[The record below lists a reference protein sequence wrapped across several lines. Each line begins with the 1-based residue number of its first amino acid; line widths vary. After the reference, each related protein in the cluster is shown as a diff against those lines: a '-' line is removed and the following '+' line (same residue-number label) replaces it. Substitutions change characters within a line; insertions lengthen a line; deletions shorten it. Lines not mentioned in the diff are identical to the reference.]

1 MKILVFD
8 NYDSFTYNL
17 VHLVEKILHQ
27 KVEVHRNDQIPLE
40 KVKDYDKIILS
51 PGPGIPEE
59 AGLLLPLIKEYAA
72 TKSILGVC
80 LGHQAIGQAFG
91 GKLVNLSKVYHGVAT
106 PITIVKREPANLKRE
121 TANGKKAKAGAV
133 AAASAEAVAK
143 VDSPLAIDHSRA
155 AHHSLFDNLPNEFE
169 VGRYHSWVVSEEG
182 FPEELEITARDAN
195 NFIMALQ
202 HRTYDVQ
209 GVQFH
214 PESVLTPKGEDILR
228 NWLKQ

>member
-27 KVEVHRNDQIPLE
+27 KVDVHRNDQIPLE
-40 KVKDYDKIILS
+40 EVKAFDKIILS

-72 TKSILGVC
+72 SKSILGVC

-91 GKLVNLSKVYHGVAT
+91 GKLINLSTVYHGVAT
-106 PITIVKREPANLKRE
+106 PVQIVNREMANVKRE
-121 TANGKKAKAGAV
+121 TAAGKKKAGAKN
-133 AAASAEAVAK
+133 EET
-143 VDSPLAIDHSRA
+143 HSTLTTR
-155 AHHSLFDNLPNEFE
+155 HSLFDGLPDEFE
-169 VGRYHSWVVSEEG
+169 VGRYHSWVISEEG
-182 FPEELEITARDAN
+182 FPKELEITARDAN
-195 NFIMALQ
+195 NYIMALQ
-202 HRTYDVQ
+202 HKTYDVQ

-214 PESVLTPKGEDILR
+214 PESVLTPRGEEILR
-228 NWLKQ
+228 NWLKS